1 MVLGLDVMLSYTNEF
16 TLDLHASVG
25 KLRLFAVEVSI
36 PAKFQFFWDINTF
49 LVTSEDQL
57 HDVLLCC

>member
-1 MVLGLDVMLSYTNEF
+1 MVLGLDVMLSYTNES

-25 KLRLFAVEVSI
+25 KLRLFAVKVSI
-36 PAKFQFFWDINTF
+36 PSKFQFFWDINTF